1 MAALGYILFPLSI
14 LALLVASQIFWIR
27 RIRALGR
34 KWIPSRAW
42 RTILEVLFTI
52 YAFLWVY
59 NAVPA
64 WWAHARSP
72 VSLTA
77 ADVLVGGP
85 FAWWIFG
92 SGIGFLYVLI
102 LRLPW
107 YVFRLLRWLY
117 RLPGRAIAG
126 IRAHA
131 RRAPAPEPATA
142 GAGFGSNPGPTPD
155 PDPPETV
162 QPSRRNFLL
171 QATTAVGVVP
181 FVGSFYG
188 LMVERTDVE
197 TTHYRVPF
205 DRLPR
210 GFHGFRIAQISDLH
224 IGPFMSAAEIRRV
237 AEMANR
243 LKPDLILVT
252 GDYVTWDASTQ
263 GAVVD
268 ALSVLRA
275 PYGVIGTLGNHE
287 KWTHTEDS
295 ITRLFRA
302 QGTTILRQQ
311 NTTLRAG
318 GDELNLIGVDYESRR
333 HMGRHDESV
342 VRQYLTAIEPLV
354 RHDTV
359 NVLMSHNPNTFD
371 RAAAL
376 GIDLSLAGHTH
387 GGQVTMEFISPDI
400 SPSRFVT
407 AYVVG
412 WFERPGGKLYVN
424 RGIGTIGVPIRIGAP
439 PEITVYEL
447 VRPA

>member
-1 MAALGYILFPLSI
+1 MAELFDILFPVLL
-14 LALLVASQIFWIR
+14 LALLVASQIFWVR
-27 RIRALGR
+27 RLRELGR

-42 RTILEVLFTI
+42 RTTLEVLFTI
-52 YAFLWVY
+52 YAFLWIH

-64 WWAHARSP
+64 WWAHPRSP

-77 ADVLVGGP
+77 TDLLVGGP

-92 SGIGFLYVLI
+92 SGIGFLFVLV

-107 YVFRLLRWLY
+107 YVFRLLRWIFS
-117 RLPGRAIAG
+117 LPGRIAAG
-126 IRAHA
+126 LRTKTGP
-131 RRAPAPEPATA
+131 APALDPNPAEVA
-142 GAGFGSNPGPTPD
+142 
-155 PDPPETV
+155 E
-162 QPSRRNFLL
+162 PSRRNFLL
-171 QATTAVGVVP
+171 QATTAVGIVP

-188 LMVERTDVE
+188 LIVERTDVE
-197 TTHYRVPF
+197 TTNYRVPF
-205 DRLPR
+205 VRLPR
-210 GFHGFRIAQISDLH
+210 GFHGFRVAQISDLH

-237 AEMANR
+237 AGMANR
-243 LKPDLILVT
+243 LKPDLILLT

-268 ALSVLRA
+268 ALSVLHA

-287 KWTHTEDS
+287 QWTHTEAS
-295 ITRLFRA
+295 ITKLFRA

-311 NTTLRAG
+311 NITLRAG

-333 HMGRHDESV
+333 RMGRHDEGL
-342 VRQYLTAIEPLV
+342 VRQYLSAIEPVV
-354 RHDTV
+354 RQDTV
-359 NVLMSHNPNTFD
+359 NILMSHNPNTFD

-407 AYVVG
+407 PYVVG
-412 WFERPGGKLYVN
+412 WFEKPGGKLYVN
-424 RGIGTIGVPIRIGAP
+424 RGIGTIGVPMRIGAP

-447 VRPA
+447 VRQA

>member
-1 MAALGYILFPLSI
+1 MAALFDFLFPVLL

-27 RIRALGR
+27 RIRDLGR
-34 KWIPSRAW
+34 RWIPSRAW
-42 RTILEVLFTI
+42 RTTLEVLFTI
-52 YAFLWVY
+52 YTFLWIY

-64 WWAHARSP
+64 WWAHPRSP
-72 VSLTA
+72 VGLTA
-77 ADVLVGGP
+77 SDVLVGGP

-92 SGIGFLYVLI
+92 SGIGFLYVLV

-117 RLPGRAIAG
+117 RLALRVIGGVRVR
-126 IRAHA
+126 IR
-131 RRAPAPEPATA
+131 PAPILEPAPVA
-142 GAGFGSNPGPTPD
+142 
-155 PDPPETV
+155 TV
-162 QPSRRNFLL
+162 EPSRRSFLL
-171 QATTAVGVVP
+171 QATTAVGLVP

-188 LMVERTDVE
+188 LVTERTDVE
-197 TTHYRVPF
+197 TTSYRVPF

-210 GFHGFRIAQISDLH
+210 GFNGFRIAQISDLH

-237 AEMANR
+237 AGMANR
-243 LKPDLILVT
+243 LKPDLILLT
-252 GDYVTWDASTQ
+252 GDYITWDPSTQ

-287 KWTHTEDS
+287 QWTHTEAS
-295 ITRLFRA
+295 ITRLFQA
-302 QGTTILRQQ
+302 QGTMVLRQQ

-318 GDELNLIGVDYESRR
+318 GDELNLIGVDYESRH
-333 HMGRHDESV
+333 HMGPHFEGV
-342 VRQYLTAIEPLV
+342 VRQYLTAIESLV
-354 RHDTV
+354 RRDTV
-359 NVLMSHNPNTFD
+359 NILMSHNPNTFD

-407 AYVVG
+407 PYVVG
-412 WFERPGGKLYVN
+412 WFAKPGGKLYVN
-424 RGIGTIGVPIRIGAP
+424 RGIGTIGVPMRIGAP

-447 VRPA
+447 VRQA